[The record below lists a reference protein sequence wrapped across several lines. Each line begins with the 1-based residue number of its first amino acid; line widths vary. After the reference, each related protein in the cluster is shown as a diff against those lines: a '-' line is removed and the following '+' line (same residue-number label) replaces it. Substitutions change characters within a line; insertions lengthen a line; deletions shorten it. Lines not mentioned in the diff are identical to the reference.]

1 MAKQDDKSQKD
12 WEEVAEQ
19 TVEDEVDEATE
30 ATEAPEQEAADVP
43 AGVLE
48 HPSYKALEA
57 KLTEAEV
64 KAHENWDKA
73 LRVASE
79 LENYRNR
86 AEREVGNARKF
97 SIERFA
103 GDLLPVIDS
112 LEQALSATEQ
122 GSEALVHMREG
133 VELTLKMFQDALAKF
148 SVESIDPA
156 GELFDPGFHEAM
168 SMLPAAD
175 AEPNTVLQVLQKGYK
190 LHDRVLRP
198 ARVIVAKGEAE
209 SVDKEV

>member
-19 TVEDEVDEATE
+19 TVEDEIDEAAE
-30 ATEAPEQEAADVP
+30 ALEEDVPDDVP

-57 KLTEAEV
+57 KLTEAEA

-73 LRVASE
+73 LRAASE

-112 LEQALSATEQ
+112 LEQALSATEK

-156 GELFDPGFHEAM
+156 GELFDPGLHEAM